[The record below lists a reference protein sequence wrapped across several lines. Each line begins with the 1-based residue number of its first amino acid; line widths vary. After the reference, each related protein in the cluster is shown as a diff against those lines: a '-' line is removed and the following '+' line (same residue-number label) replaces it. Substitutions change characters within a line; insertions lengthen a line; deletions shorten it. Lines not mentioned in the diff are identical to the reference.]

1 MPASALAL
9 AHHQAL
15 LAHQQHQQQHD
26 HHHHHHHHTGSSAAS
41 SSKFR
46 RNRTTFSSGQL
57 RELEREFEK
66 THYPCVATRER
77 LAGQTQLSE
86 ARVQVRIFQIYICIL
101 FYFVKD
107 PL

>member
-1 MPASALAL
+1 MPASLAL
-9 AHHQAL
+9 AHHQLVVA
-15 LAHQQHQQQHD
+15 QQQQQQHD
-26 HHHHHHHHTGSSAAS
+26 HHHATSSATS
-41 SSKFR
+41 SSNKFR

-86 ARVQVRIFQIYICIL
+86 ARVQVNSC
-101 FYFVKD
+101 
-107 PL
+107 